1 MSQDHRIQ
9 LECTDC
15 RNINYNTTKNKKNTQ
30 ARLEIK
36 KYCKHCRKQTAHKE
50 TK

>member
-1 MSQDHRIQ
+1 MSQDRRIDM
-9 LECTDC
+9 ECTEC
-15 RNINYNTTKNKKNTQ
+15 HNLNYATRKNKKNTQ

-36 KYCKHCRKQTAHKE
+36 KYCNRCRKQTLHKE